1 MRRFGW
7 LSNLTLKASYG
18 TQGKA
23 PDISPNLIA
32 NFNIAPDI
40 LTGEQYLSIK
50 NLPNK
55 DLKWEKTRSFNGGI
69 ELSILDNRIYGSI
82 DYYYK
87 KTIDA
92 ITYMNIPIENGTPN
106 MAVNNGYIFNRY
118 PGKHKRF
125 QMEY

>member
-1 MRRFGW
+1 MG
-7 LSNLTLKASYG
+7 
-18 TQGKA
+18 
-23 PDISPNLIA
+23 
-32 NFNIAPDI
+32 
-40 LTGEQYLSIK
+40 
-50 NLPNK
+50 
-55 DLKWEKTRSFNGGI
+55 KTRSFNGGI

-106 MAVNNGYIFNRY
+106 MAVNNGTIINKGYDIIFNRY